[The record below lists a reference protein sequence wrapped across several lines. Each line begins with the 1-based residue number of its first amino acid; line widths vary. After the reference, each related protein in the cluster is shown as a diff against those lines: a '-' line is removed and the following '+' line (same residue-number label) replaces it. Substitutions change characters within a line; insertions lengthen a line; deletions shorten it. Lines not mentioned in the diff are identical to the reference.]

1 MAAGDFIP
9 YSVVAKKISKTYN
22 RFLDNINFDFAPDK
36 EEAKKTQPKG
46 RYFEAYPVKQVL
58 PDDSALPQ
66 QGGYTIPSKST
77 DTMWLNPFSERNKF
91 GTFEHEKQHLLDKLR
106 ANESVYPLDPLRFNI
121 SNNDIL
127 VDNSPE
133 KQAIID
139 RTTESIKN
147 AYKKYH
153 DKYRLSNDFLDSG
166 IIASLRSIEKTLPVG
181 KGIMDTDIG
190 QELFANN
197 PDFLNTYYY
206 RTRPE
211 YTTYMQA
218 PRDTASEKSINIDN
232 NSMDNKSNL
241 EKIQEYFR
249 NVTTY

>member
-1 MAAGDFIP
+1 MAEKKFIP
-9 YSVVAKKISKTYN
+9 YGVVAKKPSKTYN
-22 RFLDNINFDFAPDK
+22 RFLDNVNFDFAPDK
-36 EEAKKTQPKG
+36 EEAKKTQPKD

-58 PDDSALPQ
+58 PDDNALPQ
-66 QGGYTIPSKST
+66 QGGYTMPNKST

-106 ANESVYPLDPLRFNI
+106 ERESAYPLDTLEF
-121 SNNDIL
+121 DIGTPDAQYR
-127 VDNSPE
+127 VPMEGYDVVE
-133 KQAIID
+133 K
-139 RTTESIKN
+139 TTNSIKN

-153 DKYRLSNDFLDSG
+153 DKYKLSDDFTSSG
-166 IIASLRSIEKTLPVG
+166 ILASLRSIEKTLPVG

-190 QELFANN
+190 QELFKDN
-197 PDFLNTYYY
+197 PEFLNLYYY

-218 PRDTASEKSINIDN
+218 PRDTPYEKNISIDKLN
-232 NSMDNKSNL
+232 NDSKNTL